1 MILWATNWFTYVEKF
16 KWALFEA
23 PIGFSWAWGILHI
36 VCGIFENLNFMDL
49 SSEDKKPNL
58 RFIEAKD
65 IVYSVQCDTYNN
77 PQYERNY

>member
-1 MILWATNWFTYVEKF
+1 
-16 KWALFEA
+16 
-23 PIGFSWAWGILHI
+23 
-36 VCGIFENLNFMDL
+36 MDL

-65 IVYSVQCDTYNN
+65 ILYSVQCDTYNN